1 MSPPIKI
8 FCNFHNHKIQS
19 ENRTEHL
26 HTELMLNHIIISI
39 KWVFCSTSAIRHN
52 GTLQDKQVQRIC
64 IFSLS
69 VNMRLFNSGSD
80 ISSQKESRQLV
91 EWVIPHILRDRHEI
105 HLLFAYGDILMN
117 LQSCS
122 HCPPWAWCIYRE
134 NRFTHRKLSVNSIK
148 PAVIYLPHLGI
159 WKGGTIKKKN
169 NNWRMVHLF
178 NNKI

>member
-1 MSPPIKI
+1 MSHPIKI
-8 FCNFHNHKIQS
+8 SYNFHDHKIQS

-26 HTELMLNHIIISI
+26 HTELILNHIIISI

-52 GTLQDKQVQRIC
+52 GTLQDKQVQRIY

-69 VNMRLFNSGSD
+69 ITMRLFNSGSD
-80 ISSQKESRQLV
+80 ISSQKGSRQLV
-91 EWVIPHILRDRHEI
+91 EWVIPRILRDRHEI

-122 HCPPWAWCIYRE
+122 HCPPWAWCICRE
-134 NRFTHRKLSVNSIK
+134 NRFIHRKLSVNSTE

-159 WKGGTIKKKN
+159 WKGGTRKKN
-169 NNWRMVHLF
+169 LENGTFV
-178 NNKI
+178 